1 MALGPGDRVPPFRVL
16 SVAGESVAADELWR
30 DGLSVVL
37 YYVFD
42 WSGEDGG

>member
-1 MALGPGDRVPPFRVL
+1 VALGPGDRVPPFHVKAVDGHD
-16 SVAGESVAADELWR
+16 VASDELWR
-30 DGLSVVL
+30 DGVTVVL